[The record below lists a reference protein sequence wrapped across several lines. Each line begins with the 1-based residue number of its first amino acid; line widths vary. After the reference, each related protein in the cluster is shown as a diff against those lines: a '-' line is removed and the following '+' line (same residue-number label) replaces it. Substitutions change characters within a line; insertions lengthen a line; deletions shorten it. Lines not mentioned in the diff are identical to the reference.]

1 MHLYKMF
8 RPFVNEDIEIT
19 NNYVL
24 SRKDN
29 NYHFLLFNKIND
41 RYMSDVKQDFIFHN
55 ELPQDFDD
63 Y

>member
-24 SRKDN
+24 SRNSITTISSYYSIKLMID
-29 NYHFLLFNKIND
+29 IC
-41 RYMSDVKQDFIFHN
+41 QT
-55 ELPQDFDD
+55 
-63 Y
+63 

>member
-29 NYHFLLFNKIND
+29 NYHFFYSIKLMID
-41 RYMSDVKQDFIFHN
+41 ICQT
-55 ELPQDFDD
+55 
-63 Y
+63 

>member
-24 SRKDN
+24 SRIITTISYYSIKLMID
-29 NYHFLLFNKIND
+29 IC
-41 RYMSDVKQDFIFHN
+41 QT
-55 ELPQDFDD
+55 
-63 Y
+63 